1 HFDNLVKEVKESGE
15 PYYSFKVTAFPHYQN
30 LAKKDNIFK
39 KGLML
44 YVGLFT
50 NRIIGGEPNLQKWKN
65 RVRAIFKRI
74 MAIGI

>member
-1 HFDNLVKEVKESGE
+1 MNSNPQNQEIPQEVKDHFDNLVKEVKESGE

-44 YVGLFT
+44 YVGL
-50 NRIIGGEPNLQKWKN
+50 
-65 RVRAIFKRI
+65 
-74 MAIGI
+74 